1 MASASPPRPELV
13 TAAARSSGAR
23 GLRPPL
29 VVGLAAGLGL
39 AAAAG
44 VPLAGPEASA
54 AAIAAILLAG
64 LPHGA
69 LDLHIR
75 PSGLALLPRYLLLGG
90 AMAALWALAAPL
102 ALALFLLVAAGH
114 FAQDWRDVLPSPL
127 ALGVG
132 AALLAFPALLH
143 PGIVAGLFRDIA
155 GADAGASLTRAL
167 GLVALPAGIAAVI
180 AVARLARHG
189 QGARAAR
196 TLALLLSALVLPPLV
211 AFALFFCAE
220 HSPRHLREAVASLP
234 PALRARA
241 APIAAAMSA
250 LAMLLGVGLTRLLVG
265 DAGAPLDRLIAGAFI
280 LLSVLTVPHVLM
292 NRAFWPA
299 REARPARPALAGRRS
314 C

>member
-1 MASASPPRPELV
+1 
-13 TAAARSSGAR
+13 
-23 GLRPPL
+23 LRPPL

-75 PSGLALLPRYLLLGG
+75 PSGLALLPRYMLLGG

-102 ALALFLLVAAGH
+102 ALALFLLIAAGH
-114 FAQDWRDVLPSPL
+114 FAQDWRDALPAPL

-143 PGIVAGLFRDIA
+143 PGIVAGLFGDIA
-155 GADAGASLTRAL
+155 GADAGPPLTRAL
-167 GLVALPAGIAAVI
+167 GLVALPAGVTAAI

-189 QGARAAR
+189 QGLRAVR

-234 PALRARA
+234 SALRARA
-241 APIAAAMSA
+241 APIAAAMTA
-250 LAMLLGVGLTRLLVG
+250 LAMLLGVGLTRLVVQ
-265 DAGAPLDRLIAGAFI
+265 DAEAPLDRLIAGAFI
-280 LLSVLTVPHVLM
+280 LLSVLTVPHVL
-292 NRAFWPA
+292 
-299 REARPARPALAGRRS
+299 
-314 C
+314 

>member
-1 MASASPPRPELV
+1 MASASPSRPELV
-13 TAAARSSGAR
+13 TAAARSLGAR
-23 GLRPPL
+23 GWRPPL
-29 VVGLAAGLGL
+29 VVGLAAGLWM

-54 AAIAAILLAG
+54 AAVAAILLAG

-75 PSGLALLPRYLLLGG
+75 PAGRAALPRYLLLGG
-90 AMAALWALAAPL
+90 AMAALWALSAPL
-102 ALALFLLVAAGH
+102 ALALFLLIAAGH
-114 FAQDWRDVLPSPL
+114 FAQDWRDALPAPL

-143 PGIVAGLFRDIA
+143 PGIVDGLFGAIA
-155 GADAGASLTRAL
+155 GADAGPALTRAH
-167 GLVALPAGIAAVI
+167 GLVALPAGVAAAI

-196 TLALLLSALVLPPLV
+196 TLALLLSAMVLPPLV

-234 PALRARA
+234 PDLRVRA
-241 APIAAAMSA
+241 APIAAAMTA
-250 LAMLLGVGLTRLLVG
+250 LAMLLGVGLTRFLVG
-265 DAGAPLDRLIAGAFI
+265 DAGAPLDRFVAGAFV

-292 NRAFWPA
+292 NRAVWPA
-299 REARPARPALAGRRS
+299 AGVRPVRSTLAGRGSR
-314 C
+314 